1 MLNAAVTLAVAFAAS
16 AHAASGTPVP
26 AIPSVI
32 VNVRTAPGIPS
43 ELVSALLDETDAI
56 WRPTGITFLW
66 RMNQSEPYAGHPTAE
81 APCDPAPLRVVIG
94 DEIHR
99 GSDSGF
105 RLGWIVFDNPSTP
118 EQDIH
123 VSYRTAILLLER
135 SPGVVGVVES
145 MPPLQRRTLLA
156 RALGRALAHELGHY
170 LSASPVHTPDGLMM
184 ALHTA
189 AEFFGPGRGRFRLDP
204 AQWRQIV
211 ARITSTSVKSSA
223 GA

>member
-16 AHAASGTPVP
+16 AHAASGAPVP

-32 VNVRTAPGIPS
+32 VNVWTAPGIPS
-43 ELVSALLDETDAI
+43 ELVSALLAETDAI

-66 RMNQSEPYAGHPTAE
+66 RRSPSEPIAERRAAE
-81 APCDPAPLRVVIG
+81 APCDPPALRVVIG

-99 GSDSGF
+99 GSNSQI

-118 EQDIH
+118 EQEIH
-123 VSYRTAILLLER
+123 VSYRNAMLLLER

-145 MPPLQRRTLLA
+145 MPPLKRRTLLG

-170 LSASPVHTPDGLMM
+170 LTASPMHTPDGLMM

-189 AEFFGPGRGRFRLDP
+189 AEFFGSGRGRFRLDP

-211 ARITSTSVKSSA
+211 ARITSISVKSSA

>member
-16 AHAASGTPVP
+16 AHAVSGAPVP
-26 AIPSVI
+26 AIPPVI
-32 VNVRTAPGIPS
+32 VNVWTAPGIPS
-43 ELVSALLDETDAI
+43 ELVSALLAETDAI

-66 RMNQSEPYAGHPTAE
+66 RRNQSEPIAGRSTE
-81 APCDPAPLRVVIG
+81 APCDPLALRVVIG

-99 GSDSGF
+99 ASDFRF
-105 RLGWIVFDNPSTP
+105 RLGWIVFDDPSTP
-118 EQDIH
+118 EQEIH
-123 VSYRTAILLLER
+123 VSYRSAMLLLER

-145 MPPLQRRTLLA
+145 MPRLQRRTLLS

-189 AEFFGPGRGRFRLDP
+189 AEFFGSDRGGFRLDP

-211 ARITSTSVKSSA
+211 ARITSTYVKSSA

>member
-1 MLNAAVTLAVAFAAS
+1 MLNAALTLAVAFAAT
-16 AHAASGTPVP
+16 ARAASGTPVP

-32 VNVRTAPGIPS
+32 VNVWTTPGIPS
-43 ELVSALLDETDAI
+43 ELVSASLAETDAI

-66 RMNQSEPYAGHPTAE
+66 RKNHGEAMPGRCTAE
-81 APCDPAPLRVVIG
+81 APCDPLTLRVVIG
-94 DEIHR
+94 DEVHR
-99 GSDSGF
+99 ASDSRF
-105 RLGWIVFDNPSTP
+105 PLGWIVFDNPWTP
-118 EQDIH
+118 GQEIH
-123 VSYRTAILLLER
+123 LSYRNAILLLER
-135 SPGVVGVVES
+135 SSGVVGVVES

-189 AEFFGPGRGRFRLDP
+189 TEFFGSGRSRFRLDP
-204 AQWRQIV
+204 VQWRQMV
-211 ARITSTSVKSSA
+211 ARITSLHLKNSA